1 MASADRLS
9 ARIQNLGIGTR
20 MALLTGIALLPAVL
34 VTGTALHS
42 SGRVETE
49 TRHALELERASAK
62 LYHLDNRN
70 SEIKADAYRAL
81 IEEDLGVVRQDTD
94 DDIASAEAVLD
105 EVEARELPESI
116 SSQMPGLRE
125 ALGGYTDA
133 ISAFVDLAIA
143 APQRALPRQGEI
155 AEANS
160 ILDDM
165 LEGLHGD
172 IDAEVDAH
180 RADLAGLQ
188 SSMRTQVVVALVAGL
203 LLAVL
208 VAAWVTRG
216 VTRPLR
222 RTVDVL
228 EAVARGELD
237 QRLDLGTRD
246 ETGRMAAALD
256 TTLDRLSDALRSIDH
271 SSHSLA
277 SASQELSAVA
287 TQMTASARSSA
298 TQAGVVDEAGAEVT
312 QHLQSV
318 ATGTEEMTAS
328 IGEIAQNATRAAQ
341 VASEAV
347 EVVGDAD
354 RTMVKLG
361 ESSAQVGSVVKA
373 ISSIAAQT
381 NLLALNATIEA
392 ARAGE
397 AGKGFAVVANE
408 VRELAQETARATEDI
423 VLRIETIQQDTSA
436 AVAAIA
442 QISEIIVRIHD
453 TQTTIASAVEEQ
465 TATASE
471 IARRVADAAHG
482 SAEISR
488 TVTGVAAAAEDTT
501 AAAGSTS
508 EAASELA
515 RMATELQ
522 RLVGQFQLGSGTSMA
537 SVTALGTLGDP
548 AVSGPVGA
556 RGAA

>member
-1 MASADRLS
+1 MASTARLS
-9 ARIQNLGIGTR
+9 ARMQDLGIGTR
-20 MALLTGIALLPAVL
+20 MALLTGVALVPAVL
-34 VTGTALHS
+34 VTATALQS
-42 SGRVETE
+42 SGRVDAE
-49 TRHALELERASAK
+49 TRTALELERASAK

-70 SEIKADAYRAL
+70 SEIKADAYRSLLEA
-81 IEEDLGVVRQDTD
+81 DLDVVLQDTAD
-94 DDIASAEAVLD
+94 DVASAEEVLA
-105 EVEARELPESI
+105 EVEARDLPAVI
-116 SSQMPGLRE
+116 ADQLPALRT

-133 ISAFVDLAIA
+133 LSSFVDLAVA
-143 APQRALPRQGEI
+143 TPARALARQGEI

-160 ILDDM
+160 ALDEL
-165 LEGLHGD
+165 LEGLRTD
-172 IDAEVDAH
+172 IDAEVAVH
-180 RADLAGLQ
+180 RAEVEALQ
-188 SSMRTQVVVALVAGL
+188 SSMRVQIGTALALGLLVAL
-203 LLAVL
+203 L
-208 VAAWVTRG
+208 VAVWVTRG

-222 RTVDVL
+222 RTVAVL
-228 EAVARGELD
+228 EEVAQGRLD
-237 QRLDLGTRD
+237 QRLGLTSRD
-246 ETGRMAAALD
+246 ETGRMGAALD
-256 TTLDRLSDALRSIDH
+256 ATLDRLGDALRSIDD

-298 TQAGVVDEAGAEVT
+298 AQAGVVDEAGAEVS

-328 IGEIAQNATRAAQ
+328 IGEIAQNATRAAE
-341 VASEAV
+341 VASQAV
-347 EVVGDAD
+347 DVVGDAD

-423 VLRIETIQQDTSA
+423 VLRIETIQQDTTA

-442 QISEIIVRIHD
+442 EISEIIVRIHD

-465 TATASE
+465 TATAAE

-482 SAEISR
+482 SGEISR

-508 EAASELA
+508 EAAAELA

-537 SVTALGTLGDP
+537 SVTALGAVGDP
-548 AVSGPVGA
+548 AVAGPVGT

>member
-1 MASADRLS
+1 MASTARPS
-9 ARIQNLGIGTR
+9 ARMQDLGIGTR
-20 MALLTGIALLPAVL
+20 MALLTGVALLPAAL
-34 VTGTALHS
+34 VTATALHS
-42 SGRVETE
+42 SSRVETE

-81 IEEDLGVVRQDTD
+81 VETDLDVVRQDTV
-94 DDIASAEAVLD
+94 DDIASAEEVLA
-105 EVEARELPESI
+105 EVEARELPGSI
-116 SSQMPGLRE
+116 SDQLPGLRT
-125 ALGGYTDA
+125 ALGEYTA
-133 ISAFVDLAIA
+133 TLSSYVDLAVA
-143 APQRALPRQGEI
+143 APQRALERQGEV
-155 AEANS
+155 AAANS
-160 ILDDM
+160 VLDD
-165 LEGLHGD
+165 LLDGLRSD
-172 IDAEVDAH
+172 IDAEVSAH
-180 RADLAGLQ
+180 RVDVAALQ
-188 SSMRTQVVVALVAGL
+188 SDMRRQVWIALIAGL

-208 VAAWVTRG
+208 VAAWVARG
-216 VTRPLR
+216 ITRPLR
-222 RTVDVL
+222 RTVAVL
-228 EAVARGELD
+228 EQVAQGRLD
-237 QRLDLGTRD
+237 QRLGLTSRD
-246 ETGRMAAALD
+246 ETGRMGAALD
-256 TTLDRLSDALRSIDH
+256 ATLDRLGDALRSIDG

-287 TQMTASARSSA
+287 TQMTASARASA
-298 TQAGVVDEAGAEVT
+298 NQAGVVDEAGAEVS

-328 IGEIAQNATRAAQ
+328 IGEIAQNATRAAE
-341 VASEAV
+341 VASRAV

-397 AGKGFAVVANE
+397 AGEGFAVVANE

-423 VLRIETIQQDTSA
+423 VLRIETIQADTTA
-436 AVAAIA
+436 AVEAIA

-465 TATASE
+465 TATAAE

-508 EAASELA
+508 EAAAELA

-522 RLVGQFQLGSGTSMA
+522 RLVGQFELGSGSSMA
-537 SVTALGTLGDP
+537 SVTALGAVAEPVALGQ
-548 AVSGPVGA
+548 

>member
-1 MASADRLS
+1 MASTARPS
-9 ARIQNLGIGTR
+9 ARMQDLGIGTR
-20 MALLTGIALLPAVL
+20 MALLTGVALLPAAL
-34 VTGTALHS
+34 VTATALHS
-42 SGRVETE
+42 SSRVETE

-81 IEEDLGVVRQDTD
+81 VETDLDVVRQDTV
-94 DDIASAEAVLD
+94 DDIASAEEVLA
-105 EVEARELPESI
+105 EVEARELPGSI
-116 SSQMPGLRE
+116 SDQLPGLRT
-125 ALGGYTDA
+125 ALGEYTA
-133 ISAFVDLAIA
+133 TLSSYVDLAVA
-143 APQRALPRQGEI
+143 APQRALERQGEV
-155 AEANS
+155 AAANS
-160 ILDDM
+160 VLDD
-165 LEGLHGD
+165 LLDGLRSD
-172 IDAEVDAH
+172 IDAEVSAH
-180 RADLAGLQ
+180 RVDVAALQ
-188 SSMRTQVVVALVAGL
+188 SDMRRQVWIALIAGL

-208 VAAWVTRG
+208 VAAWVARG
-216 VTRPLR
+216 ITRPLR
-222 RTVDVL
+222 RTVAVL
-228 EAVARGELD
+228 EQVAQGRLD
-237 QRLDLGTRD
+237 QRLGLTSRD
-246 ETGRMAAALD
+246 ETGRMGAALD
-256 TTLDRLSDALRSIDH
+256 ATLDRLGDALRSIDG

-287 TQMTASARSSA
+287 TQMTASARASA
-298 TQAGVVDEAGAEVT
+298 TQAGVVDEAGAEVS

-328 IGEIAQNATRAAQ
+328 IGEIAQNATRAAE
-341 VASEAV
+341 VASRAV

-423 VLRIETIQQDTSA
+423 VLRIETIQADTTA
-436 AVAAIA
+436 AVEAIA

-465 TATASE
+465 TATAAE

-508 EAASELA
+508 EAAAELA

-522 RLVGQFQLGSGTSMA
+522 RLVGQFELGSGSSMA
-537 SVTALGTLGDP
+537 SVTALGAVAEPVALGQ
-548 AVSGPVGA
+548 

>member
-1 MASADRLS
+1 MASTARPS
-9 ARIQNLGIGTR
+9 ARMQDLGIGAR
-20 MALLTGIALLPAVL
+20 MALLTGVALLPAVL

-42 SGRVETE
+42 SSRVETE

-81 IEEDLGVVRQDTD
+81 VETDLDVVRQDTV
-94 DDIASAEAVLD
+94 DDIASAEEVLA
-105 EVEARELPESI
+105 EVEARELPGSI
-116 SSQMPGLRE
+116 SGQLPGLRTALGEYTE
-125 ALGGYTDA
+125 ALSSY
-133 ISAFVDLAIA
+133 VDLAVA
-143 APQRALPRQGEI
+143 APQRALERQGEV
-155 AEANS
+155 AAANS
-160 ILDDM
+160 VLDD
-165 LEGLHGD
+165 LLDGLRSD
-172 IDAEVDAH
+172 IDAEVAAH
-180 RADLAGLQ
+180 RADVAGLQ
-188 SSMRTQVVVALVAGL
+188 SDMRRQVWIALLVGL
-203 LLAVL
+203 LLALL
-208 VAAWVTRG
+208 VAAWVARG
-216 VTRPLR
+216 IIRPLR
-222 RTVDVL
+222 RTVAVL
-228 EAVARGELD
+228 EEVAQGRLD
-237 QRLDLGTRD
+237 QRLGLTSRD
-246 ETGRMAAALD
+246 ETGRMGAALD
-256 TTLDRLSDALRSIDH
+256 ATLDRLGDALRSIDG

-298 TQAGVVDEAGAEVT
+298 TQAGVVDEAGAEVS

-328 IGEIAQNATRAAQ
+328 IGEIAQNATRAAE
-341 VASEAV
+341 VASQAV

-423 VLRIETIQQDTSA
+423 VLRIETIQADTTA
-436 AVAAIA
+436 AVEAIA

-508 EAASELA
+508 EAAAELA

-522 RLVGQFQLGSGTSMA
+522 RLVGQFQLGSGSSMA
-537 SVTALGTLGDP
+537 SVTALGAVPDP
-548 AVSGPVGA
+548 AVSAPVGT